1 VDNHNT
7 LGIYISKDTATVVC
21 INSQGAG
28 ETIVDSFHVSAS
40 NQEQQKIQTLAN
52 LIARGCEE
60 RNLAFTDVAVAL
72 DCALFMQH
80 SVHSEF
86 SDPKQ
91 ISATIRFDT
100 EEALAT
106 DITDVALA
114 FEVTSTNETGST
126 LTVFTAQRKILN
138 EVLLSLQQNNL
149 DPITIEP
156 DVKCLSRFIINKS
169 SPDQS
174 RQGTLFA
181 MLSRRSGYLVAPPV
195 PGATSRKSAVVRTFL
210 VGAKQNRTQIL
221 TREVLMTTALAQ
233 GEGKISHLW
242 VFDSTGALDAQP
254 LGERLGIE
262 VAGIDWFDSATGEVP
277 ADAIDDVDLAIA
289 RGAAM
294 SLAEKEHNV
303 NFRND
308 FNPYQGKTIK
318 TRNALKYASFSVTIL
333 FIVAG
338 LFFQTLLFQ
347 TNKVKK
353 QLINRFAQNYAD
365 VTRRQ
370 LDRKLPIAQSVLRL
384 GSEKRRLEDE
394 KKGLI
399 TNETSVSSKLT
410 LVLSAISQCAAKT
423 DLNIK
428 RLSIN
433 SQNISI
439 SGDTSSRQKTTIF
452 FNQLRESGLQVDRPN
467 YTLSGNRDGFN
478 ITVKPMK

>member
-1 VDNHNT
+1 VDNRNY

-21 INSQGAG
+21 VNSQGAG
-28 ETIVDSFHVSAS
+28 ETIVDSFHVSAHD
-40 NQEQQKIQTLAN
+40 QEQQKIQTLAN
-52 LIARGCEE
+52 LIARGIDE

-138 EVLLSLQQNNL
+138 EVLLSMQQNNL
-149 DPITIEP
+149 DPITMEP
-156 DVKCLSRFIINKS
+156 DVKCLSRFIDNKLT
-169 SPDQS
+169 PDPS
-174 RQGTLFA
+174 RQATLFA
-181 MLSRRSGYLVAPPV
+181 MLSRRSGYLIAPPV

-233 GEGKISHLW
+233 SEGKISHLR
-242 VFDSTGALDAQP
+242 VFDSTGALDAHP
-254 LGERLGIE
+254 LGEKLGLD
-262 VAGIDWFDSATGEVP
+262 VAGIDWFDSASGEVP

-289 RGAAM
+289 RGAAL

-308 FNPYQGKTIK
+308 FSPYQGKTIK
-318 TRNALKYASFSVTIL
+318 TKNALKFASVSVTVL
-333 FIVAG
+333 FIVVG
-338 LFFQTLLFQ
+338 LFFQTQLFLK
-347 TNKVKK
+347 NKNKK
-353 QLINRFAQNYAD
+353 LLINRFAQDYAA

-370 LDRKLPIAQSVLRL
+370 LDRSLPISQSVIRL

-399 TNETSVSSKLT
+399 TDETSISSKLT
-410 LVLSAISQCAAKT
+410 LVLSAFSQCAAKT

-428 RLSIN
+428 RLSITN
-433 SQNISI
+433 QNISF
-439 SGDTSSRQKTTIF
+439 SGDTANRQKTTVFI
-452 FNQLRESGLQVDRPN
+452 NQLRESGLAVDRQN
-467 YTLSGNRDGFN
+467 ITTSGNRDTFN